1 MNRTTCQDAFRKG
14 NILWAMVMVAFATSF
29 LSGCGQSGSTDA
41 PDANSNSQVSGNSVE
56 LSGDQLNAIKIEPV
70 GTYPFP
76 VEEEAVGTVFFDED
90 PNTIQAESTLVGGA
104 AAEQAA
110 TNVLA
115 RAQALYD
122 TNGVSKAELEQDIAT
137 EETDRAALK
146 AARDAVRALGEA
158 DDDIDQMI
166 AAGGIEAAQGIHTL
180 PKWVLANVAES
191 DCSVIQAGQ
200 QVKIKLTAFPD
211 EVFNGT
217 ISKVYAT
224 VDPNTHRM
232 AVRCEVGDP
241 DNKLRVG
248 MLATVIIEVT
258 RPIEATAI
266 PVNGVVR
273 DGDGTMTAWVT
284 TDRQHFTQRII
295 KTGMREDGEVQ
306 ILDGLQRGELAVT
319 DGAVF
324 IDNILFA
331 PQTE

>member
-1 MNRTTCQDAFRKG
+1 MNCLNYPIRFGKEVAVA
-14 NILWAMVMVAFATSF
+14 AMVTLSF
-29 LSGCGQSGSTDA
+29 LVTGCNQSADTDA
-41 PDANSNSQVSGNSVE
+41 LDQTSNPQISGTTVE
-56 LSGDQLNAIKIEPV
+56 LSGGQLTAIKIAPV
-70 GTYPFP
+70 GTYLFP
-76 VEEEAVGTVFFDED
+76 IEEEAVGTIFFDED
-90 PNTIQAESTLVGGA
+90 PNTVQAESTLVGA
-104 AAEQAA
+104 AATEEAA

-115 RAQALYD
+115 RAQALYG
-122 TNGVSKAELEQDIAT
+122 TNGVSRAELEGDVAA

-166 AAGGIEAAQGIHTL
+166 AAGRIEAAHGIHGQ
-180 PKWVLANVAES
+180 PKWAQAYVDEDDSPAIRLGQPVKVKVAPFPSRIFEGTVS
-191 DCSVIQAGQ
+191 
-200 QVKIKLTAFPD
+200 KI
-211 EVFNGT
+211 
-217 ISKVYAT
+217 YAT
-224 VDPNTHRM
+224 VDANTHRM
-232 AVRCEVGDP
+232 AVRAEVDDP
-241 DNKLRVG
+241 NDELKVG
-248 MLATVIIEVT
+248 MLATMTIEVSK
-258 RPIEATAI
+258 PLEAMAL